1 MTRYKFFY
9 GFILQ
14 PWLQFTTIV
23 TDNVSNTMKHPIQTL
38 PDEQA
43 QAARF
48 QQARDARNAA
58 AAQDYVELISDLIA
72 STGEAR
78 SVDVAK
84 RLGVSHATVVKT
96 VNRLQKEGL
105 INTKP
110 YRGIFL
116 TDTGE
121 SLAAE
126 SRHRHQVVTRMLLA
140 LGIDETTAQTDAEG
154 IEHHI
159 SNTTLAAFE
168 RYLTHTTS

>member
-1 MTRYKFFY
+1 VALFY
-9 GFILQ
+9 SLGYNLQ
-14 PWLQFTTIV
+14 PLL
-23 TDNVSNTMKHPIQTL
+23 SNKVFVMTPSLEQL

-58 AAQDYVELISDLIA
+58 TAQDYVELISDLIA
-72 STGEAR
+72 TTGEAR

-110 YRGIFL
+110 YRGLFL
-116 TDTGE
+116 TDVGE
-121 SLAAE
+121 NLATE
-126 SRHRHQVVTRMLLA
+126 SRHRHQVVTSLLIA
-140 LGIDETTAQTDAEG
+140 LGVDEETAQADAEG

-159 SNTTLAAFE
+159 SAQTLATFE
-168 RYLTHTTS
+168 SYLQGHR

>member
-1 MTRYKFFY
+1 MTPS
-9 GFILQ
+9 LEQ
-14 PWLQFTTIV
+14 
-23 TDNVSNTMKHPIQTL
+23 L

-58 AAQDYVELISDLIA
+58 TAQDYVELISDLIA
-72 STGEAR
+72 TTGEAR

-110 YRGIFL
+110 YRGLFL
-116 TDTGE
+116 TDEGE
-121 SLAAE
+121 NLATE
-126 SRHRHQVVTRMLLA
+126 SRHRHQVVTSLLIA
-140 LGIDETTAQTDAEG
+140 LGVDEETAQTDAEG

-159 SNTTLAAFE
+159 SAKTLAVFE
-168 RYLTHTTS
+168 RYLLDKKHE

>member
-1 MTRYKFFY
+1 MTPS
-9 GFILQ
+9 LEQ
-14 PWLQFTTIV
+14 
-23 TDNVSNTMKHPIQTL
+23 L

-58 AAQDYVELISDLIA
+58 TAQDYVELISDLIA
-72 STGEAR
+72 TTGEAR

-110 YRGIFL
+110 YRGLFL
-116 TDTGE
+116 TDEGE
-121 SLAAE
+121 NLATE
-126 SRHRHQVVTRMLLA
+126 SRHRHQVVTSLLIA
-140 LGIDETTAQTDAEG
+140 LGVDEETAQTDAEG

-159 SNTTLAAFE
+159 SAKTLAVFE
-168 RYLTHTTS
+168 GYLSGKKA

>member
-1 MTRYKFFY
+1 MALFY
-9 GFILQ
+9 SHSYNLQ
-14 PWLQFTTIV
+14 PLLLNHAQ
-23 TDNVSNTMKHPIQTL
+23 NTMKHPIQTL
-38 PDEQA
+38 PDEQT

-58 AAQDYVELISDLIA
+58 AAQDYVELISDLITT
-72 STGEAR
+72 TGEAR

-96 VNRLQKEGL
+96 VNRLQKEGY

-116 TDTGE
+116 TDSGV
-121 SLAAE
+121 SLAEE
-126 SRHRHQVVTRMLLA
+126 SRHRHQVVTRILLA
-140 LGIDETTAQTDAEG
+140 LGVDETTAQTDAEG

-168 RYLTHTTS
+168 RYLARTTS

>member
-1 MTRYKFFY
+1 VALFY
-9 GFILQ
+9 GLGYNLQ
-14 PWLQFTTIV
+14 PLLNNKVFAMT
-23 TDNVSNTMKHPIQTL
+23 SSLEKL

-58 AAQDYVELISDLIA
+58 TAQDYVELISDLIA
-72 STGEAR
+72 TTGEAR

-110 YRGIFL
+110 YRGLFL
-116 TDTGE
+116 TDVGE
-121 SLAAE
+121 NLATE
-126 SRHRHQVVTRMLLA
+126 SRHRHQVVASLLVA
-140 LGIDETTAQTDAEG
+140 LGVDEETAQTDAEG

-159 SNTTLAAFE
+159 SAKTLAAFE
-168 RYLTHTTS
+168 AYLQAHDS

>member
-1 MTRYKFFY
+1 MALFY
-9 GFILQ
+9 SLGYNLQ
-14 PWLQFTTIV
+14 PLLIIKAIAMTL
-23 TDNVSNTMKHPIQTL
+23 SLETL
-38 PDEQA
+38 PDELA

-58 AAQDYVELISDLIA
+58 TAQDYVELISDLITT
-72 STGEAR
+72 TGEAR

-96 VNRLQKEGL
+96 VNRLQKEGF

-110 YRGIFL
+110 YRGLFL
-116 TDTGE
+116 TDVGA

-126 SRHRHQVVTRMLLA
+126 SRHRHQVVLNLLIA
-140 LGIDETTAQTDAEG
+140 LGVDEETAQADAEG

-159 SNTTLAAFE
+159 SAKTLSVFE
-168 RYLTHTTS
+168 SYLQAHHS

>member
-1 MTRYKFFY
+1 MALFY
-9 GFILQ
+9 SRGYNLQ
-14 PWLQFTTIV
+14 PLLNDKVLGMTSSLEQ
-23 TDNVSNTMKHPIQTL
+23 L

-58 AAQDYVELISDLIA
+58 TAQDYVELISDLIA
-72 STGEAR
+72 TTGEAR

-110 YRGIFL
+110 YRGLFL
-116 TDTGE
+116 TDVGE
-121 SLAAE
+121 NLATE
-126 SRHRHQVVTRMLLA
+126 SRHRHQVVASLLMA
-140 LGIDETTAQTDAEG
+140 LGVDEETAQTDAEG

-159 SNTTLAAFE
+159 SAKTLAVFE
-168 RYLTHTTS
+168 GYLSGKKHE